1 VKKSIMKTDILITNI
16 CLPGK
21 PGKNPIVDNCCITVN
36 DDTIQHIGPEA
47 DFKNIEAATVINGQN
62 QLALPG
68 LINTHCHA
76 AMTLF
81 RGLADDMELVQ
92 WLNDYIFPAEAANVN
107 DDMVYWCTKL
117 AAAEMILSGT
127 TTVADGYFYEHD
139 AARAFA
145 DAGIRAVAAQG
156 IIDFPAPG
164 VPDPADNIIA
174 TNDFIDHWQKRN
186 PLITPAVFAHS
197 PYTCSNTTLQRAKEL
212 ARDKGVSFFIHV
224 AESKS
229 EPDMISDMQGKS
241 PIRHLDALGILD
253 PATVCVHCVWAD
265 EEDLDILAAR
275 GAKAVVCPQSHL
287 KLASG
292 ISPLA
297 DMLAKGIRVGLGTD
311 GAAGN
316 NGLDMLREMDI
327 CAKVQKIRNLDPVAV
342 PAADIMG
349 AATVGGAAV
358 IGMEKKIGALSPGMK
373 ADIILVNFNA
383 PHLQPMHGI
392 DLLVYAAGG
401 GDVQTVLINGKLV
414 MLERELLS
422 FDLPET
428 MHQVRQLA
436 DRIQAHA

>member
-1 VKKSIMKTDILITNI
+1 
-16 CLPGK
+16 
-21 PGKNPIVDNCCITVN
+21 
-36 DDTIQHIGPEA
+36 
-47 DFKNIEAATVINGQN
+47 
-62 QLALPG
+62 
-68 LINTHCHA
+68 
-76 AMTLF
+76 
-81 RGLADDMELVQ
+81 
-92 WLNDYIFPAEAANVN
+92 
-107 DDMVYWCTKL
+107 
-117 AAAEMILSGT
+117 
-127 TTVADGYFYEHD
+127 
-139 AARAFA
+139 
-145 DAGIRAVAAQG
+145 
-156 IIDFPAPG
+156 
-164 VPDPADNIIA
+164 
-174 TNDFIDHWQKRN
+174 
-186 PLITPAVFAHS
+186 
-197 PYTCSNTTLQRAKEL
+197 
-212 ARDKGVSFFIHV
+212 
-224 AESKS
+224 
-229 EPDMISDMQGKS
+229 MISDMQGKS

-327 CAKVQKIRNLDPVAV
+327 CAKVQKIKNLDPVAV